1 MCKLL
6 LMVNMIW
13 SELTRETSYQQPCLG
28 GTVLIRLRWKNYLK
42 KRSVSWAWVPECIQM
57 SNGAKQEC
65 TAFNLPEFDSIWPA
79 VLHSHPTVMDCNL
92 KLWAETNS
100 AFLKFLLPGYFIS
113 KTRNITMIGNF
124 YFYFITEIRI
134 ILMQ

>member
-13 SELTRETSYQQPCLG
+13 SGLTRETSYQQPCLG

-42 KRSVSWAWVPECIQM
+42 KGVYPGLGFRNAYRWVMEQSSSVQLLIFLNLTAYGQLFYTLAPQWWTVT
-57 SNGAKQEC
+57 SNSEPRL
-65 TAFNLPEFDSIWPA
+65 T
-79 VLHSHPTVMDCNL
+79 
-92 KLWAETNS
+92 